1 MNRAGGHPLFSVKTN
16 PVTPGFL
23 TIDSLGSRV
32 FAVVHPLE
40 DTCYNAPEVNPELA
54 VYDIRTNRVV
64 SLALGVNVSLRY
76 ASAAVDFQTD
86 AS

>member
-16 PVTPGFL
+16 PVTPGSL
-23 TIDSLGSRV
+23 TVDSLGSRIFV
-32 FAVVHPLE
+32 VVHPLE
-40 DTCYNAPEVNPELA
+40 DSCYNAPEVNPELA

-64 SLALGVNVSLRY
+64 TLALGVNVSLRY
-76 ASAAVDFQTD
+76 SCATVDFQTA